1 MNPTNIDF
9 KITYF
14 KPHCTNHQEEGQLSK
29 GIFGY
34 FQANEDGV
42 YQWKSRW
49 EMPYRKLK
57 LGELL
62 FIPCVTAVWG
72 HILIFEDLRDE
83 KRQLTP
89 KGISIIEQITKV
101 RRCL

>member
-1 MNPTNIDF
+1 
-9 KITYF
+9 
-14 KPHCTNHQEEGQLSK
+14 
-29 GIFGY
+29 
-34 FQANEDGV
+34 
-42 YQWKSRW
+42 
-49 EMPYRKLK
+49 MPYRKLK